1 MSASPSHSTALQ
13 RQGLQGAQGAQQSKV
28 KEENDF
34 ADLFTGSMNIGNGD
48 DVGGS
53 DMLLTQPAQ
62 AALSVAIAKNPKDPH
77 EILGEGKFLGKVEG
91 KVDASRDSLFL
102 VAALPRFSLMRSA
115 LCNFIQDATVFLRK
129 HAIFLPDSME
139 PEPHATFFKPVQICT
154 IFPASCT
161 SLTQHY
167 HQGQRRCILVHGIHY
182 HALLPPGH

>member
-1 MSASPSHSTALQ
+1 MSASPSHSIAPQ
-13 RQGLQGAQGAQQSKV
+13 RQGPKV

-154 IFPASCT
+154 IFPM
-161 SLTQHY
+161 
-167 HQGQRRCILVHGIHY
+167 V
-182 HALLPPGH
+182 LLPALHSHSIIITGTTEVHIGSWYSLPCSTAPRTLMI